1 MTFPTFVLAGSS
13 PERVGG
19 EHALRARELA
29 GVVLDRA
36 RAISDFA
43 DRHPRLAFEA
53 GIEPI
58 SVEMRLALATGG
70 LDRLSGGA
78 RLGDARDLA
87 TLDRASRLQSEA
99 ARRLAQYEEAALE
112 ASRPSLGRVI
122 ETALAFAT
130 NAVVMVS
137 ALA

>member
-1 MTFPTFVLAGSS
+1 MIYPTFVLSGVR
-13 PERVGG
+13 PEAVGG
-19 EHALRARELA
+19 EHAYRARELA
-29 GVVLDRA
+29 GVILDRA
-36 RAISDFA
+36 RAIADFA

-70 LDRLSGGA
+70 LERLRLGA
-78 RLGDARDLA
+78 RLGDVQDLS